1 MVVEKG
7 GEQSATPTVT
17 LSAQATNEEGKK
29 LISHGPLTIDL
40 TDLEHKLATMHQQSN
55 ANTHPVSTAVSKK
68 KETFQDVIDQDGSK
82 FSSLLINIKR
92 AYEDFV

>member
-1 MVVEKG
+1 M
-7 GEQSATPTVT
+7 
-17 LSAQATNEEGKK
+17 SAQTTNEMGKK

-40 TDLEHKLATMHQQSN
+40 TDLERKLSAMKS
-55 ANTHPVSTAVSKK
+55 SKPIRPSSVK
-68 KETFQDVIDQDGSK
+68 KNSFQEVIDKDGSK